1 MVSLLCCWGVVV
13 QAQNRMISGKVVTET
28 DGKALPGA
36 VISVKGHTAKTIA
49 GDDGAFKLAVPAGNI
64 VLIVN
69 SVGYISKEA
78 GLRTGQFVITIELA
92 EQSNKLNEVVVTALG
107 IQRQAKSLSYSAQ
120 RITSDKINEI
130 RDANFVNTLS
140 GKVAGLVVTQ
150 SASGP
155 GGPARVVL
163 RGNRSIQG
171 SNNALFVIDGVAID
185 NSTIGGQVGNDFGGQ
200 NGNDG
205 ISNINPDDIESINVL
220 KGAAASVLYGSRA
233 ANGVILITTKKGKI
247 GKLGVDVNSGVT
259 IESPFTLP
267 KVQNTYGEGKGGVS
281 TPRAGASWGAA
292 STTYPNNIK
301 DFFRKGLST
310 NNSVSINS
318 GSEKGQTYF
327 SYANNYSQ
335 GLVPTN
341 DLNRHTVNLRITNQI
356 SKRLSTDAKLTYIV
370 QNIFNKPRV
379 GEESS
384 VTMNLYKIPRSV
396 DLNIYKDA
404 YQVLDPNTNLYVPN
418 YWTTSSIYTN
428 PYWSVYN
435 THRDEDRSRIIGLI
449 SAKYEITPWL
459 NIQGRVSLDKYND
472 KITQKFNANTL
483 LFAGKGG
490 SYSVQYFEVQERNM
504 DLLLTGNNSITK
516 DLKISYSIGSS
527 VLERSNITN
536 GVSANGLLVPNK
548 FDLNF
553 AQTSSFQT
561 GAAQTQLQSVYGTT
575 QLNYKD
581 YLYLDVTGRNDW
593 SSTLPNPYAY
603 FYPSVGLTAVLSDMI
618 KLPGYIDFAKIRL
631 SSTQVGND
639 APAFLL
645 MQTYGFSPGGTGGFI
660 ARDGTRAIAD
670 LKPELTTSQEIGTE
684 WRFLKGRLSLDVT
697 LYKTNSKNQLL
708 QLGLAPA
715 SGYSSQYINA
725 GNIENKGIELQ
736 VSATPVSKAGFK
748 WDIGL
753 NYALNTNKV
762 IELSPDITKAF
773 LSGGYGRTAGPI
785 VKVDGSY
792 GDLYAIRWARNA
804 DGSFQT
810 GTDGKPVPSAT
821 QEFIGNYN
829 PKYTTGMTN
838 TFTYNNFVVSVLV
851 DGKVGGVM
859 TSGTDANLAFDGT
872 APYTTQFRQA
882 GSWTLPGSTKAVN
895 AEAFWTTVSGG
906 RYSWGEFFTY
916 DATNFRVREVSIGYK
931 FTKMPA
937 AFIKGIK
944 LSLIARNLLF
954 LYRGKSILDIPGI
967 GKRTMNFD
975 PDINLGNG
983 NYQGVEYGTM
993 PSTRSIG
1000 LNLKLS
1006 F

>member
-1 MVSLLCCWGVVV
+1 
-13 QAQNRMISGKVVTET
+13 
-28 DGKALPGA
+28 
-36 VISVKGHTAKTIA
+36 
-49 GDDGAFKLAVPAGNI
+49 
-64 VLIVN
+64 
-69 SVGYISKEA
+69 
-78 GLRTGQFVITIELA
+78 
-92 EQSNKLNEVVVTALG
+92 
-107 IQRQAKSLSYSAQ
+107 
-120 RITSDKINEI
+120 
-130 RDANFVNTLS
+130 
-140 GKVAGLVVTQ
+140 
-150 SASGP
+150 
-155 GGPARVVL
+155 
-163 RGNRSIQG
+163 
-171 SNNALFVIDGVAID
+171 
-185 NSTIGGQVGNDFGGQ
+185 
-200 NGNDG
+200 
-205 ISNINPDDIESINVL
+205 
-220 KGAAASVLYGSRA
+220 
-233 ANGVILITTKKGKI
+233 
-247 GKLGVDVNSGVT
+247 
-259 IESPFTLP
+259 
-267 KVQNTYGEGKGGVS
+267 
-281 TPRAGASWGAA
+281 
-292 STTYPNNIK
+292 
-301 DFFRKGLST
+301 
-310 NNSVSINS
+310 
-318 GSEKGQTYF
+318 
-327 SYANNYSQ
+327 
-335 GLVPTN
+335 
-341 DLNRHTVNLRITNQI
+341 
-356 SKRLSTDAKLTYIV
+356 LSTDAKLTYII
-370 QNIFNKPRV
+370 QNVFNKPRV

-396 DLNIYKDA
+396 DLSVYKNA
-404 YQVLDPNTNLYVPN
+404 YQLLDANTNLYVPN

-435 THRDEDRSRIIGLI
+435 THRDEDRNRIIGMA
-449 SAKYEITPWL
+449 SVKYELTPWL

-490 SYSVQYFEVQERNM
+490 SYSIQYYEIQERNM
-504 DLLLTGNNSITK
+504 DLLLTGNNNITK
-516 DLKISYSIGSS
+516 DLKVSYSVGSS
-527 VLERSNITN
+527 VLDRSNITN

-553 AQTSSFQT
+553 AQTTSFQT
-561 GAAQTQLQSVYGTT
+561 GAVQTQLQSAYGTA

-581 YLYLDVTGRNDW
+581 YLYLDITGRNDW

-603 FYPSVGLTAVLSDMI
+603 FYPSVGITAVLSDMI
-618 KLPGYIDFAKIRL
+618 KLPGYVDFAKIRL

-645 MQTYGFSPGGTGGFI
+645 AQTYGFSPGGTGGFI
-660 ARDGTRAIAD
+660 SRDGTQAIAN
-670 LKPELTTSQEIGTE
+670 LKPELTTAQEIGTE
-684 WRFLKGRLSLDVT
+684 WRFLKGRLGVDLT

-715 SGYSSQYINA
+715 SGFSSQYINA

-736 VSATPVSKAGFK
+736 LTGTPISRTNFK
-748 WDIGL
+748 WDVGL
-753 NYALNTNKV
+753 NYALNVNKV
-762 IELSPDITKAF
+762 VELSPDITKAF

-785 VKVDGSY
+785 VTVGGSY
-792 GDLYAIRWARNA
+792 GDLYAFRWARNT

-810 GTDGKPVPSAT
+810 DTKGRPVASAT

-829 PKYTTGMTN
+829 PKYTLGLTN
-838 TFTYNNFVVSVLV
+838 SFTYKNFVVNVLI

-872 APYTTQFRQA
+872 APYTTLYRPQ
-882 GSWTLPGSTKAVN
+882 GSWTLPGASQAIN
-895 AEAFWTTVSGG
+895 AETFWTTVSGG

-916 DATNFRVREVSIGYK
+916 DATNFRVREFSLGYK

-937 AFIKGIK
+937 AFVKGIK
-944 LSLIARNLLF
+944 LSLVARNLFF